1 MISVIIPVY
10 NCEDYLY
17 VCLNSVLK
25 QSYSDLEVICVDDC
39 STDSSLEVLG
49 YFAKMDKRIKI
60 LENTEN
66 KELI

>member
-25 QSYSDLEVICVDDC
+25 QSCSDFEVICIDDC
-39 STDSSLEVLG
+39 STDSSLDILS
-49 YFAKMDKRIKI
+49 YFAKIDERIKI

-66 KELI
+66 